1 MKKALLIT
9 ITVLV
14 AIAATPAAATERLN
28 ILFTGGPE
36 ANVISIKLS
45 LDGTSYVIDSLGP
58 LEAASGI
65 CVHREG
71 KENALLCEAAA
82 IASFEVNAG
91 AGDDHVIVAPKIP
104 VAVTLRGGP
113 GYDRLYGGAAADKLI
128 GGSGNDILYGR
139 SGADWLYG
147 GPGDDVL
154 YGGRGD
160 DRLLGG
166 PGFNESFGG
175 SGENEISKSTVEP

>member
-9 ITVLV
+9 IAVLV
-14 AIAATPAAATERLN
+14 AIAATPAAAAERLN
-28 ILFTGGPE
+28 VLFSGGPE
-36 ANVISIKLS
+36 ATTISIKLS
-45 LDGTSYVIDSLGP
+45 PDGRSYLIDSLGP
-58 LEAASGI
+58 LEAASGV

-71 KENALLCEAAA
+71 KEEALLCEAAA

-91 AGDDHVIVAPKIP
+91 AGNDQVTIWPKVP

-113 GYDRLYGGAAADKLI
+113 GNDRMLGGGGADKI
-128 GGSGNDILYGR
+128 IGGSGDDFVYGRGGDDWIYGGSGNDG
-139 SGADWLYG
+139 LYG
-147 GPGDDVL
+147 GSGN
-154 YGGRGD
+154 

-166 PGFNESFGG
+166 SGINEYFGG